1 MSRARLLKIFEERW
15 NDLLAAYAVLSEA
28 EMTAPGVVGKWSVK
42 DLIAHVSAW
51 ERESLKHVPAILAGR
66 RTPRYS
72 AVYGGIDAFNA
83 TSVARD
89 RDLPLTEVLGRR
101 DRTHRR
107 LLALIARLPDEAL
120 AGETRV
126 RRRLRLDTYG
136 HYPRHAG
143 AIRRWRERRG
153 VG

>member
-15 NDLLAAYAVLSEA
+15 NDLLAAYAGLSEA
-28 EMTAPGVVGKWSVK
+28 EMTAPGVVGNWSVK
-42 DLIAHVSAW
+42 DLIAHLSAW
-51 ERESLKHVPAILAGR
+51 EKESLKHVPAILAGR

-72 AVYGGIDAFNA
+72 AVYGGIDVFNA

>member
-15 NDLLAAYAVLSEA
+15 NELLAAYAGLSEA
-28 EMTAPGVVGKWSVK
+28 EMTAPGVVGNWSVK

-72 AVYGGIDAFNA
+72 AVYGGIDVFNA

-107 LLALIARLPDEAL
+107 LLALIARLPDQAL

>member
-1 MSRARLLKIFEERW
+1 MSRARLLKSFEERW
-15 NDLLAAYAVLSEA
+15 NDLLAAYAGLSEA
-28 EMTAPGVVGKWSVK
+28 EMTAPGVVGNWSVK

-51 ERESLKHVPAILAGR
+51 EEESLKHVPAILAGR

-89 RDLPLTEVLGRR
+89 QDLPLAEVLGRR

-107 LLALIARLPDEAL
+107 LLALIARLPDDAL

-126 RRRLRLDTYG
+126 RRRLRLDAYG

-143 AIRRWRERRG
+143 AIRRWRELRG